1 MFFEKNTDDQRVYR
15 AKYGDNDCI
24 MRIKKNIIPPFRED
38 WKITKEILRIF
49 FSLRRIKLLS
59 ISLELSKLRGIL
71 RCYHTRCDDN
81 NESLFDI

>member
-15 AKYGDNDCI
+15 VKSHNDCI

-38 WKITKEILRIF
+38 RKITKEILRIF

-59 ISLELSKLRGIL
+59 ISLEL
-71 RCYHTRCDDN
+71 
-81 NESLFDI
+81 